1 VNNNNSVIGGKMD
14 NDYRQSADDALEP
27 ENDIFDPIRDEE
39 KLAEDGDPP
48 AAPANDTHSTAP
60 IDEPATDDGMD
71 SDELYQEGVAGA
83 TNADDEEIGP
93 DEELER
99 IG

>member
-1 VNNNNSVIGGKMD
+1 MD
-14 NDYRQSADDALEP
+14 NDHRQSADDALEP
-27 ENDIFDPIRDEE
+27 KNDIFDPIHNEE
-39 KLAEDGDPP
+39 RLAEDGVPP
-48 AAPANDTHSTAP
+48 AAPADDIYSTAP

-93 DEELER
+93 EEESER

>member
-1 VNNNNSVIGGKMD
+1 MD
-14 NDYRQSADDALEP
+14 DDYRQSADDALEP
-27 ENDIFDPIRDEE
+27 KNDIFDPIRDEPR
-39 KLAEDGDPP
+39 LAEDGAPP
-48 AAPANDTHSTAP
+48 AAPADDTDSTAP
-60 IDEPATDDGMD
+60 IDVPATDDGID

-93 DEELER
+93 DSALKR

>member
-1 VNNNNSVIGGKMD
+1 MDDD

-27 ENDIFDPIRDEE
+27 EDDIFDPIRDESR
-39 KLAEDGDPP
+39 LAEDGDPP
-48 AAPANDTHSTAP
+48 AAPADDIHYSAP
-60 IDEPATDDGMD
+60 IDEPSTDDGID

-83 TNADDEEIGP
+83 SNTDDEEIDP
-93 DEELER
+93 DEVLKR

>member
-1 VNNNNSVIGGKMD
+1 M
-14 NDYRQSADDALEP
+14 ADDGLEP
-27 ENDIFDPIRDEE
+27 ESDIFDPIHDED
-39 KLAEDGDPP
+39 KLDEDSDSP
-48 AAPANDTHSTAP
+48 ASPADDIHSKAP

-83 TNADDEEIGP
+83 TNADDEEVDP
-93 DEELER
+93 DNEKLRR